1 MRGPIWVHARTD
13 MESRVVSAW
22 VTSLANLRIKIM
34 SEFYRSERAYFLLT
48 GKYIA
53 FNLFYLSFIIKL
65 R

>member
-1 MRGPIWVHARTD
+1 
-13 MESRVVSAW
+13 MESQVVSAW

-53 FNLFYLSFIIKL
+53 FILSKLYYIIKA
-65 R
+65 

>member
-1 MRGPIWVHARTD
+1 

-48 GKYIA
+48 GKYIE
-53 FNLFYLSFIIKL
+53 FNLFYLSFIIIKL